1 MDIKNKLITII
12 PELEPHWNEIK
23 KIFKIKKIPA
33 KTTLLESGDVS
44 KYQYIVS
51 KGCLRLFIIKDDGN
65 DVTVQFFF
73 ENQMVASME
82 SAFTGKPG
90 RMYLESIEDS
100 EVIIA
105 RLKDW
110 KELFMHYPEYNNIL
124 IHFLQKRL
132 LYYVDL
138 YTSFILKTPEQRY
151 EKLVNENPE
160 IIGRVPHYYIAS
172 YLGITPVSLSRI
184 RSRLSKKLLR

>member
-1 MDIKNKLITII
+1 MDIKDKLITII
-12 PELEPHWNEIK
+12 PELESHWNEIK
-23 KIFKIKKIPA
+23 NIFKLQKIPA

-44 KYQYIVS
+44 KYQYIIS
-51 KGCLRLFIIKDDGN
+51 KGCLRLFIIKEDGN
-65 DVTVQFFF
+65 EVTVQFFF

-110 KELFMHYPEYNNIL
+110 KELFVRYPEYNQVLIL
-124 IHFLQKRL
+124 FLQKRL
-132 LYYVDL
+132 LYYADL

-160 IIGRVPHYYIAS
+160 IIERVPHYYIAS
-172 YLGITPVSLSRI
+172 YLGVTPVSLSRI

>member
-1 MDIKNKLITII
+1 MDIKDKLLTIM
-12 PELEPHWNEIK
+12 PELEPHWDEIK
-23 KIFKIKKIPA
+23 KIFRPQKISA

-44 KYQYIVS
+44 KYQYIVT
-51 KGCLRLFIIKDDGN
+51 KGCLRLFIIKEDGSE
-65 DVTVQFFF
+65 VTVQFFF
-73 ENQMVASME
+73 ENQVVASME

-100 EVIIA
+100 EVIVV

-110 KELFMHYPEYNNIL
+110 NELFEHYPEYNRVL
-124 IHFLQKRL
+124 VGFLKKRL
-132 LYYVDL
+132 LYYSDL

-151 EKLVNENPE
+151 EKLLNENPE
-160 IIGRVPHYYIAS
+160 LIERVPHYYIAS

-184 RSRLSKKLLR
+184 RSRLAKKLTC

>member
-1 MDIKNKLITII
+1 MDIKDKLITII
-12 PELEPHWNEIK
+12 PVLEPHWNEIK
-23 KIFKIKKIPA
+23 NIFKLQKIPA

-44 KYQYIVS
+44 KYQYIIS
-51 KGCLRLFIIKDDGN
+51 KGCLRLFIIKEDGN
-65 DVTVQFFF
+65 EVTVQFFF

-110 KELFMHYPEYNNIL
+110 KELFVRYPEYNQVL

-132 LYYVDL
+132 LYYADL

-160 IIGRVPHYYIAS
+160 MIERVPHYYIAS
-172 YLGITPVSLSRI
+172 YLGVTPVSLSRI
-184 RSRLSKKLLR
+184 RSRLSKKPVR

>member
-1 MDIKNKLITII
+1 MDIKDKLITII
-12 PELEPHWNEIK
+12 PELEPRWNEIK
-23 KIFKIKKIPA
+23 NIFKVQKIPA

-44 KYQYIVS
+44 KYQYIIS
-51 KGCLRLFIIKDDGN
+51 KGCLRLFIIKEDGN
-65 DVTVQFFF
+65 EVTVQFFF

-110 KELFMHYPEYNNIL
+110 KELFVRYPEYNQVLIL
-124 IHFLQKRL
+124 FLQKRL
-132 LYYVDL
+132 LYYADL
-138 YTSFILKTPEQRY
+138 YASFILKTPEQRY

-160 IIGRVPHYYIAS
+160 IIERVPHYYIAS

>member
-1 MDIKNKLITII
+1 MNIKERLTAII
-12 PELEPHWNEIK
+12 PELEPRWDEIK
-23 KIFKIKKIPA
+23 NIFKVQKIPA

-51 KGCLRLFIIKDDGN
+51 KGCLRLFIIKEDGSE
-65 DVTVQFFF
+65 VTVQFFF
-73 ENQMVASME
+73 ENQTVASME

-100 EVIIA
+100 EVIVV

-110 KELFMHYPEYNNIL
+110 DELFQRYPEFDKVMIR
-124 IHFLQKRL
+124 FLKKRL
-132 LYYVDL
+132 LYYADL
-138 YTSFILKTPEQRY
+138 YTSFIINTPEQRY
-151 EKLVNENPE
+151 EKLLNETPE
-160 IIGRVPHYYIAS
+160 IIERVPHYYIAS

-184 RSRLSKKLLR
+184 RSRLSKKHLR

>member
-1 MDIKNKLITII
+1 MDIKGKLLTII
-12 PELEPHWNEIK
+12 PELEPRWDEIEN
-23 KIFKIKKIPA
+23 IFRMQKIPA

-51 KGCLRLFIIKDDGN
+51 KGCLRLFIIKEDGSE
-65 DVTVQFFF
+65 VTVQFFF
-73 ENQMVASME
+73 ENQAVASME

-90 RMYLESIEDS
+90 RMYLESIEES
-100 EVIIA
+100 EVIVV

-110 KELFMHYPEYNNIL
+110 NELFERYPEYDRVMIG
-124 IHFLQKRL
+124 FLKRRL
-132 LYYVDL
+132 LYYADL

-160 IIGRVPHYYIAS
+160 IIERVPHYYIAS

-184 RSRLSKKLLR
+184 RSRLSKKTPR

>member
-1 MDIKNKLITII
+1 MDIKDKLITII
-12 PELEPHWNEIK
+12 PELESRWNEIK
-23 KIFKIKKIPA
+23 NIFKVQKIPA

-44 KYQYIVS
+44 KYQYIIS
-51 KGCLRLFIIKDDGN
+51 KGCLRLFIIKEDGN
-65 DVTVQFFF
+65 EVTVQFFF

-110 KELFMHYPEYNNIL
+110 KELFVRYPEYNQVL

-132 LYYVDL
+132 LYYADL

-160 IIGRVPHYYIAS
+160 MIERVPHYYIAS
-172 YLGITPVSLSRI
+172 YLGVTPVSLSRI
-184 RSRLSKKLLR
+184 RSRLSKKPVR